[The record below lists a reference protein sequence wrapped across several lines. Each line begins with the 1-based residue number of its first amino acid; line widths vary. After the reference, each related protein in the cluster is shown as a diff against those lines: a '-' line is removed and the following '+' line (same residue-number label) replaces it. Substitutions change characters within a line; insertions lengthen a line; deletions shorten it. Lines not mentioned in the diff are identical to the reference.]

1 MNKREIQKQLKDL
14 KRAEENAESTIM
26 IVAIVM
32 LRILLLAS
40 PLLLFIALLG
50 AMTGQWSNID
60 WDMVGLYM
68 LVPTGIGILGSIISM
83 IRNYRYVIK
92 ESAAILKAARAQVK
106 DSNIFFFKYYK
117 NDDALKRLKLNKVN
131 PTILNLGYV
140 KGDKPGNIWV
150 NWAAPVTKRGI
161 VNIVAHEM
169 VHLLQMNHYKNQMYM
184 YNMLNFHMGYDRNPM
199 EIEARSVE
207 RKIFNSAEKALD
219 SARNI
224 LDVYQVYVKNE
235 DKKAIRKKGN

>member
-1 MNKREIQKQLKDL
+1 MNRREIQKQIKDL

-40 PLLLFIALLG
+40 PLLLFILLLG

-60 WDMVGLYM
+60 WDMVGLYL

-83 IRNYRYVIK
+83 VRNYRYVTK
-92 ESAAILKAARAQVK
+92 ERATILKDARALVK
-106 DSNIFFFKYYK
+106 NSNIYFFKYYK
-117 NDDALKRLKLNKVN
+117 GGDALKNLKINKIN
-131 PTILNLGYV
+131 PTILQLGYV
-140 KGDKPGNIWV
+140 KKDKPGNIWV
-150 NWAAPVTKRGI
+150 NWAAPVTKKGI

-169 VHLLQMNHYKNQMYM
+169 VHLLQMNHYESQMYM
-184 YNMLNFHMGYDRNPM
+184 YNILNFHMGYDRNPM

-207 RKIFNSAEKALD
+207 KGLFNGAEKALD

-235 DKKAIRKKGN
+235 SKKAKRKGVK